1 MKKIIIMLA
10 LLGGAVFLSS
20 ANANADSCPSGQVMG
35 GRMVG
40 GCVPNVQPS
49 KTYAECIKNGRTLG
63 YSAADV
69 ERKCKGLYPH

>member
-20 ANANADSCPSGQVMG
+20 GNANADNCPSGQHLN
-35 GRMVG
+35 RMAG
-40 GCVPNVQPS
+40 GCVPTVQPAN
-49 KTYAECIKNGRTLG
+49 TYAECIKNGRTSG

-69 ERKCKGLYPH
+69 ERKCKSWFPH